1 MDFSRLGVA
10 RLGVDAAGRG
20 RKLHRSQYMAGSRGT
35 YGKLI
40 LSPEGT
46 PTIKFL
52 TKRGGAYNSNAALL
66 RVAIK
71 RMAET
76 PDYRCRFYYNGTNI
90 GGVMNASGSL
100 QALVTLIN
108 ANTTNSLNTHILAVL
123 LQESSHAYHAAAS
136 LAKSVPFV
144 QK

>member
-10 RLGVDAAGRG
+10 RLGMDAAGRG

-52 TKRGGAYNSNAALL
+52 TKRGGAYNNFAALV
-66 RVAIK
+66 RVGIK
-71 RMAET
+71 RMTAD
-76 PDYRCRFYYNGTNI
+76 PNYRCRFYFNGTNI
-90 GGVMNASGSL
+90 GGVMNSTGSL

-108 ANTTNSLNTHILAVL
+108 ANTTNSLNSNIQAVL
-123 LQESSHAYHAAAS
+123 LRESSFEYHDAAS

>member
-1 MDFSRLGVA
+1 MDFSRLGTA
-10 RLGVDAAGRG
+10 RFGVDAAGRG
-20 RKLHRSQYMAGSRGT
+20 RKLKAKRRRARARIDYGT
-35 YGKLI
+35 LT

-46 PTIKFL
+46 QTIKFI

-71 RMAET
+71 RTAAD

-108 ANTTNSLNTHILAVL
+108 ANTTNSLNTHIQAVL
-123 LQESSHAYHAAAS
+123 LQESSYTYHDAAS
-136 LAKSVPFV
+136 LAKSVPFEQV
-144 QK
+144 